1 MMRSVRHRL
10 YLEFT
15 YIGHVDTSVRDDPIV
30 RNLARRREHG
40 DLNCCLTGASLSD
53 SSARSVPGAGF
64 GFVTTTEDILRAG
77 VFFRARPGALLAPPR
92 TPPLALSALRGPF
105 GHASDP
111 P

>member
-77 VFFRARPGALLAPPR
+77 VFSEPARVTSWHPPGRRP
-92 TPPLALSALRGPF
+92 
-105 GHASDP
+105 
-111 P
+111 